1 MSRRKTGTS
10 DSLDL
15 LLDTICNTFGG
26 VLFIAMLVIIL
37 LNMSGHK
44 AASVPAEAEA
54 RAQLAAAKDSLAQA
68 QVELERLRR
77 ASTEQAKI
85 VAQFS
90 DPKVKELLTSMTSS
104 QSRAATTSAS
114 RAANLQTAAEKQEE
128 INRIASDLAALEAA
142 LAHAQKQLSAVESQ
156 LKQERELRTRTVN
169 LPKQKQTTKDQIA
182 FLLQGGR
189 LHAYM
194 RIGTSG
200 NPEQDARDTKLVTV
214 GKETFL
220 DAVAGGGVSVNLAG
234 DTTGAVAQKFS
245 GWNPAQHF
253 IAVAVWPDSFEH
265 FPVVRQILV
274 EKGFEYQLLPMPE
287 GARVPITEAPVDRLV
302 Q

>member
-1 MSRRKTGTS
+1 MSRKKSATS

-26 VLFIAMLVIIL
+26 VLFIAMLVVIL

-44 AASVPAEAEA
+44 AASVPATEEA
-54 RAQLAAAKDSLAQA
+54 QQQMAAAKEALAQA
-68 QVELERLRR
+68 QSELDTIRR
-77 ASTEQAKI
+77 AANEQAKI
-85 VAQFS
+85 TAQFS
-90 DPKVKELLTSMTSS
+90 DPKVKELLSTMTNS
-104 QSRAATTSAS
+104 QSKAAIA
-114 RAANLQTAAEKQEE
+114 AANNAANMQTAAEKQEE
-128 INRIASDLAALEAA
+128 INRIASDMAALEAA
-142 LAHAQKQLSAVESQ
+142 LAHAQKQLSAVDSQ
-156 LKQERELRTRTVN
+156 LKQEKELRTRTVN
-169 LPKQKQTTKDQIA
+169 LPKQKQTSKDQIA

-189 LHAYM
+189 LHGYM

-214 GKETFL
+214 GKETFV
-220 DAVAGGGVSVNLAG
+220 DVVAGGGVSVNPTG

-245 GWNPAQHF
+245 GWNPSQHF

-265 FPVVRQILV
+265 FPAVRQILV
-274 EKGFEYQLLPMPE
+274 EKGFEYQLLPMPD
-287 GARVPITEAPVDRLV
+287 GTKVPITDAPVKRLV